1 MRKLYKLKRKV
12 EDVPTKT
19 HLNILARVKCVL
31 SQMDC
36 FSRLFLKSLKQQ
48 FDFNKACQ
56 LVLEYT

>member
-1 MRKLYKLKRKV
+1 MRKELYKLKRKA
-12 EDVPTKT
+12 EDT
-19 HLNILARVKCVL
+19 HKDPSKQIGQSKMC
-31 SQMDC
+31 SISDC